1 MTRMKMPA
9 DMYEALKRD
18 FYLVANAIAETR
30 GPFTLNL
37 ASAWRVL
44 HRVEQERQYTGQLR
58 AQLETMTK
66 TPCTVDALPDYR
78 MGPWYDAGLN
88 DSHIE
93 TALRR
98 ILSA

>member
-1 MTRMKMPA
+1 MSRMKMPA

-18 FYLVANAIAETR
+18 FYLVAHAIAETR
-30 GPFTLNL
+30 GPFPLTI

-44 HRVEQERQYTGQLR
+44 NRVEQERQYTGELR
-58 AQLETMTK
+58 AQLETLTK
-66 TPCTVDALPDYR
+66 TPCTVDIVPDYR
-78 MGPWYDAGLN
+78 MGPWYAAGLD
-88 DSHIE
+88 DSQVE